1 MRTALN
7 GIHLFIDNIKSS
19 DSIFLSIRDSGEES
33 RIAQRVTEKEKE
45 RGSTLQERRD
55 GVSHKMSR

>member
-1 MRTALN
+1 MRTAFN
-7 GIHLFIDNIKSS
+7 RIRLFIDNIKSS
-19 DSIFLSIRDSGEES
+19 DSIFISIRDSGEES

-55 GVSHKMSR
+55 GVGHKMSH